1 MGTILLAATPIG
13 NLADASA
20 RLREALAAADAI
32 AAEDTRRLR
41 GLCAK
46 LGVEPSGRILSLYE
60 HNEKNRAADLVE
72 LAAAGKLVL
81 LVTDAGTPTVSDP
94 GFRLVQAAVAAGV
107 KVSPLPGP
115 SAALAA
121 LSVSG
126 LPTDRF
132 AFEGFLPRSPGEVR
146 QRLQEV
152 ASDPRTLIF
161 FESPRRTLATLK
173 LMAEVFGR
181 ERPAALCR
189 ELTKTHEDIW
199 RASLGNLAKMAA
211 EREVLGEIT
220 IVVGGGKPTKPDLK
234 QCVAEVL
241 SLAENGIRLKDA
253 AGIVAEQSGWRK
265 NDLYREA
272 LASNSSGEQLSG

>member
-13 NLADASA
+13 NPADASA
-20 RLREALAAADAI
+20 RLREALAAADVI
-32 AAEDTRRLR
+32 AAEDTRRLQ

-46 LGVEPSGRILSLYE
+46 LGVELSGQIFSLYE
-60 HNEKNRAADLVE
+60 HNETDRAAALVE
-72 LAAAGKLVL
+72 RATAGKLVL
-81 LVTDAGTPTVSDP
+81 VVTDAGTPTVSDP
-94 GFRLVQAAVAAGV
+94 GFRLVRAAAAAGV

-132 AFEGFLPRSPGEVR
+132 AFEGFLPRSSGEVR

-152 ASDPRTLIF
+152 AADPRTLIF

-173 LMAEVFGR
+173 LMAEVFGA

-189 ELTKTHEDIW
+189 ELTKTYEDIW
-199 RASLGNLAKMAA
+199 RANLGKLVEMAA

-220 IVVGGGKPTKPDLK
+220 IVVGGGKPAKPDLQ

-241 SLAENGIRLKDA
+241 TLAESGIRLKDA
-253 AGIVAEQSGWRK
+253 AGIVAKQSGWRK

-272 LASNSSGEQLSG
+272 LNSASHPQS